1 VVKSGRLCLECR
13 SPEHDREL
21 NLLVAPLC
29 IRIQR
34 IVLRV
39 DLALVCETTV
49 VWQASPR
56 ME

>member
-1 VVKSGRLCLECR
+1 MVKSGRLCLECR